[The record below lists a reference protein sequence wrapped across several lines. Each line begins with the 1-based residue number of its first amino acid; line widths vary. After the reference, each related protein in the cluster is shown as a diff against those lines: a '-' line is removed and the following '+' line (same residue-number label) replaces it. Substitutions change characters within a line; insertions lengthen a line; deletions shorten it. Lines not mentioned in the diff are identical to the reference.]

1 MVTKLHGQGEL
12 EDSELRDNYVTFMA
26 GIFRSI
32 RFGASSAHGIANL
45 LRFNFFAEA
54 GAFSRDEATGTY
66 RVEMDK
72 MRDAVNGLSEKILTL
87 QGDGDYE
94 GVTAFVNEMGVIGE
108 QLQTDLGRLGT
119 AGIPVDVVFEQ
130 GLKQLSMPKPPRTND

>member
-1 MVTKLHGQGEL
+1 
-12 EDSELRDNYVTFMA
+12 VTFLA

-66 RVEMDK
+66 RVEMEK
-72 MRDAVNGLSEKILTL
+72 MQQAVDTLSAKILTL

-94 GVTAFVNEMGVIGE
+94 GVSKFVEEMGVIGAG
-108 QLQTDLGRLGT
+108 LQGDLDRLGA

-130 GLKQLSMPKPPRTND
+130 GL

>member
-1 MVTKLHGQGEL
+1 MVTKLHEQGDL

-32 RFGASSAHGIANL
+32 RFGASSAHGVANL

-72 MRDAVNGLSEKILTL
+72 MRDAVDALSEKILTL

-94 GVTAFVNEMGVIGE
+94 GVTAFVDKMGVIGE
-108 QLQTDLGRLGT
+108 QLQADLDRLGT
-119 AGIPVDVVFEQ
+119 AVIPVDVVFEQ
-130 GLKQLSMPKPPRTND
+130 GLTTLN